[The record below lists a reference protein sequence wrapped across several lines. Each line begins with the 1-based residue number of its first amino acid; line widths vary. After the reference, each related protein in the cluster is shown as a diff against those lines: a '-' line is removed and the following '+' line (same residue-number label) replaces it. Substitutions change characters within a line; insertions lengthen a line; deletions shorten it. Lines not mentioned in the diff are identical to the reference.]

1 MNTVANN
8 MPKIKSYGTV
18 TRLSGISSSTSG
30 ITNMLN
36 KQDSINQRKLRR
48 IENLDRETGAV
59 KHQQYKEFETFEHND
74 A

>member
-18 TRLSGISSSTSG
+18 TRLSAVSSSSG

-36 KQDSINQRKLRR
+36 RDDSINTRKLRR
-48 IENLDRETGAV
+48 IENLDRELGVV
-59 KHQQYKEFETFEHND
+59 KH
-74 A
+74 